1 MGMRDS
7 IADIFQGDEW
17 PELLDFEQHEDKC
30 DFRLAIGA
38 ELKWLK
44 GHFPNQP
51 VLPGVVQTHWA
62 CCMARHVFSPQTS
75 IKRIDNLKFQNV
87 ILPPQWVRLELV
99 YHATKTFVTFR
110 YSDTASTQ
118 PYSEGK
124 LVF

>member
-1 MGMRDS
+1 MGVRDS
-7 IADIFQGDEW
+7 LADIFRGDEW
-17 PELLDFEQHEDKC
+17 PELLDFEQQEDKC

-62 CCMARHVFSPQTS
+62 CCMARHVFSPQQP

-87 ILPPQWVRLELV
+87 ILPPQSVRLELV
-99 YHATKTFVTFR
+99 QHPTNAFVTFR
-110 YSDTASTQ
+110 YSDAVTSHTF
-118 PYSEGK
+118 SEGK